1 MDGCGWYLVRFPL
14 YGGGGTGWNVL
25 GLPPIMCVWLRKQ
38 KKEGVVDGCGWYLV
52 EIPGKELLELD
63 DDHWLRNW
71 EAGEYHTIHQ

>member
-1 MDGCGWYLVRFPL
+1 
-14 YGGGGTGWNVL
+14 
-25 GLPPIMCVWLRKQ
+25 MCVWLRKQ
-38 KKEGVVDGCGWYLV
+38 KKGGVVDGCGWYLV